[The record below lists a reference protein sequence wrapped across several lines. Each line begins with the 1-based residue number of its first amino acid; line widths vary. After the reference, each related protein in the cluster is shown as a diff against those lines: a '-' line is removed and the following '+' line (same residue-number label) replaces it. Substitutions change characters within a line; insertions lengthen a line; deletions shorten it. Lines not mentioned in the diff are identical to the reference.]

1 MILAVGS
8 QEAEVS
14 TDIAPRGRGRPPKT
28 DASYKD
34 TREVLIR
41 SGLALLTQ
49 NGFLSTGIDA
59 IVKNVG
65 VPKGSFYYYFENKED
80 YGRTVLASYDSF
92 FQHKLNKFLSDA
104 SVTPMKRL
112 SHFVADAGRGMQ
124 KYAFTRGCLVGNLMQ
139 ETPGLPDAFR
149 GQLQQIL
156 NAWQGRLAACL
167 RAALIAGEIRAAT
180 SPEQL
185 AEMFWSG
192 WEGAVMRAKL
202 YQSTL
207 PLNEFWYFFSHALG
221 YYSDDEI
228 SR

>member
-1 MILAVGS
+1 M
-8 QEAEVS
+8 S

-28 DASYKD
+28 DASYNASYKD

-80 YGRTVLASYDSF
+80 YGRAVLASYDSF

-112 SHFVADAGRGMQ
+112 SHFVADVGRGMQ

-139 ETPGLPDAFR
+139 EASGLPDAFQR
-149 GQLQQIL
+149 
-156 NAWQGRLAACL
+156 AVAAD
-167 RAALIAGEIRAAT
+167 
-180 SPEQL
+180 S
-185 AEMFWSG
+185 
-192 WEGAVMRAKL
+192 
-202 YQSTL
+202 
-207 PLNEFWYFFSHALG
+207 
-221 YYSDDEI
+221 
-228 SR
+228 